1 VNIEFEQ
8 MPPLPAAVEVAA
20 FRITTE
26 AVTNVVRH
34 AGATC
39 CQVCLAADG
48 GVLRIVVSD
57 NGRGLRSGDGPAAGN
72 GLQTMRERAEELRGQ
87 LRISSTPGNGT
98 TVTAEIPLPP
108 TQRQPLSESVVAVT
122 P

>member
-1 VNIEFEQ
+1 
-8 MPPLPAAVEVAA
+8 MEVAA

-34 AGATC
+34 AGATR
-39 CQVCLAADG
+39 CQVRVSATDG
-48 GVLRIVVSD
+48 LLLVAVND
-57 NGRGLRSGDGPAAGN
+57 NGQGIRSNGPAAVGH

-108 TQRQPLSESVVAVT
+108 KPRQPTNEPVVAVL